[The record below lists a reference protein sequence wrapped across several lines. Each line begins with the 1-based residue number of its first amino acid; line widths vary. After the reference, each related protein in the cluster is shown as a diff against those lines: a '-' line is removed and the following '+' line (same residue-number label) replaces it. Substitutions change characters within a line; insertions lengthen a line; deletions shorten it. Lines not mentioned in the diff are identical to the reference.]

1 MGKQK
6 NLHYRGTK
14 GNIIYYELNGGFYK
28 RSKPVAVK
36 HTNATKA
43 CAGSFGMAV
52 RMSKNLRI
60 ALAVMLPD
68 AKDRSL
74 MYRLNSG
81 IYKWLLSVPQKNKI
95 SFQPV
100 YEMDRFFFNESATLE
115 ERLRLSLDVQWTQQG
130 NAVINI
136 PALNPVKDIVAPA
149 HTVSVTMQLAAASC
163 RLADG
168 AIADEWNDAIEISYE
183 PHTIPSQELVL
194 PFDLEPGCLAVVA
207 VSLKYKVKHRGK
219 IGFSNA
225 PAWMPGGVI
234 SAVYRKS

>member
-14 GNIIYYELNGGFYK
+14 GNIIYYELNGGFYM

-36 HTNATKA
+36 QTKATKA

-74 MYRLNSG
+74 MYRLNAC
-81 IYKWLLSVPQKNKI
+81 IYKWLLSGPQKNKI
-95 SFQPV
+95 SFRPV
-100 YEMDRFFFNESATLE
+100 TELDYFSFNESAALK
-115 ERLRLSLDVQWTQQG
+115 ERLRLSLHVQWTKQA
-130 NAVINI
+130 NAVIEI
-136 PALNPVKDIVAPA
+136 PSINPVKDIVASA
-149 HTVSVTMQLAAASC
+149 HTVSVTMQLAAACC

-168 AIADEWNDAIEISYE
+168 AVADEWNDTIEIPYDSNN
-183 PHTIPSQELVL
+183 IPAQEMIL
-194 PFDLEPGCLAVVA
+194 PFDLKPGCLAVVA
-207 VSLKYKVKHRGK
+207 VSLKYKMKSKGK
-219 IGFSNA
+219 IGFSDA
-225 PAWMPGGVI
+225 PLWMPGGII

>member
-14 GNIIYYELNGGFYK
+14 GNIIYYELNGGSYI

-36 HTNATKA
+36 QTKATKA
-43 CAGSFGMAV
+43 CAGSFGIAV

-60 ALAVMLPD
+60 ALAVMLSD

-74 MYRLNSG
+74 MYRLNSC
-81 IYKWLLSVPQKNKI
+81 IYKWLLSGPQKSKT

-100 YEMDRFFFNESATLE
+100 AELDHFSFNESTTLK
-115 ERLRLSLDVQWTQQG
+115 ERLRLSLDVQWQQQG

-136 PALNPVKDIVAPA
+136 PSLNPIKDIVAPA
-149 HTVSVTMQLAAASC
+149 HSVSVTMQLAAACC

-168 AIADEWNDAIEISYE
+168 AVTGEWSDAVEIPYDSNN
-183 PHTIPSQELVL
+183 IPAQEMVF
-194 PFDLEPGCLAVVA
+194 PFDLKPGCLAVVA
-207 VSLKYKVKHRGK
+207 VSLKYNVKHKGK
-219 IGFSNA
+219 IGFSNS
-225 PAWMPGGVI
+225 PAWMPGSI
-234 SAVYRKS
+234 INAVYRKS